1 MSNPNQI
8 YALIGTLSHSIEQIN
23 PGNAIFIRAKDE
35 QEQEVL
41 MREIALAVVGD
52 VVKLSNGLY
61 LILAAI
67 R

>member
-1 MSNPNQI
+1 MSNPIQI
-8 YALIGTLSHSIEQIN
+8 YALIGTLSHAIDQIN

-35 QEQEVL
+35 QEQEAL

-61 LILAAI
+61 LILTAI